1 MVGREMKV
9 NASDC
14 HVLMF
19 GASMVAVAV
28 LLTFPSDAMAQD
40 AVSKAL
46 DKGVDLL
53 TDRWARAAAI
63 IALAVLGYGMW
74 SGWWSKRLALG
85 WVGGVA
91 LVFGGAT
98 IVDFFTS

>member
-1 MVGREMKV
+1 MNNTANPGQTIFLFVASVG
-9 NASDC
+9 
-14 HVLMF
+14 
-19 GASMVAVAV
+19 
-28 LLTFPSDAMAQD
+28 LLAITLLPTDAMAQD
-40 AVSKAL
+40 AVTKAL
-46 DKGVDLL
+46 NKGVDLL
-53 TDRWARAAAI
+53 TNRWARAAAI

>member
-1 MVGREMKV
+1 MRPKMVNPR
-9 NASDC
+9 A
-14 HVLMF
+14 L
-19 GASMVAVAV
+19 AVPTLLV
-28 LLTFPSDAMAQD
+28 LLIGFACAPTDAMAQD

-53 TDRWARAAAI
+53 TNRWARAAAI

-91 LVFGGAT
+91 LVFGGAS

>member
-1 MVGREMKV
+1 MKII
-9 NASDC
+9 ADARCLS
-14 HVLMF
+14 LFLGMTIGF
-19 GASMVAVAV
+19 IIFMMIP
-28 LLTFPSDAMAQD
+28 TDAMAQD

-53 TDRWARAAAI
+53 TNRWARAAAI

-91 LVFGGAT
+91 LVFGGAS
-98 IVDFFTS
+98 IVDFFTV

>member
-1 MVGREMKV
+1 MGSKISRS
-9 NASDC
+9 NAFAIGCLTLVS
-14 HVLMF
+14 LAF
-19 GASMVAVAV
+19 A
-28 LLTFPSDAMAQD
+28 LLPIDAMAQD

>member
-1 MVGREMKV
+1 MNNTANTGRSKV
-9 NASDC
+9 FLIASI
-14 HVLMF
+14 
-19 GASMVAVAV
+19 G
-28 LLTFPSDAMAQD
+28 LLALTMLSTDAMAQD
-40 AVSKAL
+40 AVTKAL

-53 TDRWARAAAI
+53 TARWARAAAI

-91 LVFGGAT
+91 LVFGGAS
-98 IVDFFTS
+98 IVDFFTA

>member
-1 MVGREMKV
+1 MRITANRNRSKII
-9 NASDC
+9 
-14 HVLMF
+14 
-19 GASMVAVAV
+19 AVAAIG
-28 LLTFPSDAMAQD
+28 LLAVMTLPIDAMAQD
-40 AVSKAL
+40 AVTKAL

-53 TDRWARAAAI
+53 TNRWARAAAI

-74 SGWWSKRLALG
+74 SGWWNKRMALG

-98 IVDFFTS
+98 IVDFFTA

>member
-1 MVGREMKV
+1 MRNNPARINGF
-9 NASDC
+9 AIAG
-14 HVLMF
+14 L
-19 GASMVAVAV
+19 AVVCLLLAV
-28 LLTFPSDAMAQD
+28 LPIDAFAQD

-46 DKGVDLL
+46 DKGVELL
-53 TDRWARAAAI
+53 TNKWARAAAI

-74 SGWWSKRLALG
+74 SGWWSKRMALG

-98 IVDFFTS
+98 IVDFFTA

>member
-1 MVGREMKV
+1 MN
-9 NASDC
+9 NAANANRSR
-14 HVLMF
+14 VFL
-19 GASMVAVAV
+19 ALSIAV
-28 LLTFPSDAMAQD
+28 LALTMLPIDAMAQD
-40 AVSKAL
+40 AVTKAL
-46 DKGVDLL
+46 NKGVDLL
-53 TDRWARAAAI
+53 TNRWARAAAI

-98 IVDFFTS
+98 IVDFFTA